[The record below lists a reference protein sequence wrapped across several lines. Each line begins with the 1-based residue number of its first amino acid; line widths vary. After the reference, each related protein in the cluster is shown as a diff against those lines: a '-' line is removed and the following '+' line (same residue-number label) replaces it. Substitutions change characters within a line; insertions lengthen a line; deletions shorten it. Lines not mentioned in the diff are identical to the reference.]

1 MNIGEAAKAVGITAK
16 MIRYYE
22 QIELLPAAQ
31 RTDAGYRIY
40 SATDLE
46 SLAFIKRARDLGFS
60 LERIKLLLQLWHQDD
75 RQSADVKA
83 LAQQYL
89 AELDK
94 NIEQLQQMRN
104 QLAQW
109 IDSCHGDA
117 RAECSILNGLT
128 N

>member
-60 LERIKLLLQLWHQDD
+60 LERIKLLLQLWHQED
-75 RQSADVKA
+75 RQSADVKT

-109 IDSCHGDA
+109 IDNCNGDA

-128 N
+128 K